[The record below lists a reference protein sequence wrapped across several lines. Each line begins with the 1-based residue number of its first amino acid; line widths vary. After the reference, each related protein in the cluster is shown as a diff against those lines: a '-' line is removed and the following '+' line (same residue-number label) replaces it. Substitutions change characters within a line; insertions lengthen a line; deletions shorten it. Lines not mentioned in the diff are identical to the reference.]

1 MICQCLADQFA
12 QPRPI
17 IVNCFLDVPIV
28 VVVLVAYFPGREG
41 GGGWYTTKFNMRR
54 LRPEVQTLTLLYTI
68 FDRKG
73 IPFVYLLLT
82 NFIACVNSRLSY

>member
-12 QPRPI
+12 RPRPI

-28 VVVLVAYFPGREG
+28 VVVLVAHFPGREG
-41 GGGWYTTKFNMRR
+41 EGGGYTTKFYMRR

>member
-1 MICQCLADQFA
+1 MCLADQFA

-41 GGGWYTTKFNMRR
+41 GGVHNK
-54 LRPEVQTLTLLYTI
+54 VLYEEAT
-68 FDRKG
+68 
-73 IPFVYLLLT
+73 P
-82 NFIACVNSRLSY
+82 